1 MSSIQPIPS
10 LLLKKLLNQEDF
22 IILSEELRN
31 RSGKSITEACL

>member
-22 IILSEELRN
+22 IILNEELRN